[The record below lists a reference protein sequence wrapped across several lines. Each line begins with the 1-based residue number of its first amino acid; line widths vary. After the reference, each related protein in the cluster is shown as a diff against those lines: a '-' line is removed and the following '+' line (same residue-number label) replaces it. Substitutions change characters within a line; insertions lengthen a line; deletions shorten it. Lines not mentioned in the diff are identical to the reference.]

1 MSKRTLPPTA
11 SVATQGEGAR
21 LVAPA
26 ASRNVD
32 AIGALLEQVAP
43 RSGKALEI
51 ASGTGQHVAAFA
63 ARFPDLIWQ
72 PTDVDA
78 ERIASIDSYAQGLDN
93 IQPAQMLDAT
103 RPGWAVEHPDHSL
116 VLLVNLLHLISW
128 AEVRTLITEAAQALR
143 PGGRLVLYG
152 PFMRDG
158 TLTSEGDVRFH
169 QSLTAQDPEIGYK
182 NDQDIVQTIQHTG
195 LTLIDTVDMPAN
207 NLALIAERPLM

>member
-11 SVATQGEGAR
+11 SVAEAGEGAR

-43 RSGKALEI
+43 RSGNVLEI
-51 ASGTGQHVAAFA
+51 ASGTGQHVATFA
-63 ARFPDLIWQ
+63 PRFPDLIWQ

-78 ERIASIDSYAQGLDN
+78 ERLASIDSYARGLGN
-93 IQPAQMLDAT
+93 IQPAQILDAT
-103 RPGWAVEHPDHSL
+103 CPGWAAAYPNQSL

-128 AEVRTLITEAAQALR
+128 GEARTVVTESAQSLR

-152 PFMRDG
+152 PFMRQG
-158 TLTSEGDVRFH
+158 ELTSEGDVRFH

-182 NDQDIVQTIQHTG
+182 NDQEVVDAVERAG
-195 LTLIDTVDMPAN
+195 LTLVDMVDMPAN
-207 NLALIAERPLM
+207 NLALIAERPTA

>member
-21 LVAPA
+21 LVAPSA
-26 ASRNVD
+26 NRNVD
-32 AIGALLEQVAP
+32 AIGALLDQVAP

-63 ARFPDLIWQ
+63 PRFPELIWQ

-78 ERIASIDSYAQGLDN
+78 ERIASIDSYAQDVDN
-93 IQPAQMLDAT
+93 IRPARMLNAA
-103 RPGWAVEHPDHSL
+103 RPGWAAEYPDHSL

-128 AEVRTLITEAAQALR
+128 AETRTLICEAAQSLR

-152 PFMRDG
+152 PFMRNG
-158 TLTSEGDVRFH
+158 SLISEGDVRFH

-182 NDQDIVQTIQHTG
+182 NDQEIVQTVQQAG

-207 NLALIAERPLM
+207 NLALIAERPLT